1 MDFSRLFFLLEEE
14 AMLLLGYLAVC
25 RCYIF
30 LHLFRFILELKTPQE
45 LAAFTFAVISH
56 RRFEVTTNK

>member
-1 MDFSRLFFLLEEE
+1 
-14 AMLLLGYLAVC
+14 MLLLGYLAVC